1 MKKKVLIIMIF
12 VIVLSIVAC
21 LVACSGNTGEIGGGL
36 WQFTPDSPNN
46 PNNPNKPDDPDD
58 PIGPDDP
65 IEPDVPVTPIE
76 LTVPTGL
83 KVSNA
88 GLLSWTKVAGATSY
102 DIDINGIVKDGH
114 RFTTY
119 SLLLLDPL
127 PLDGVFTA
135 KVRAVRGDERT
146 DWSEATVY
154 THRGSAIVY
163 PSLDYSDGKLI
174 WSANS
179 SAKNVSV
186 TVNGKESVLSAD
198 SSFFDLSS
206 LSEDADIS
214 IKFVG
219 DGVYALDSQAVKVK
233 YLSAKGSVH
242 YPAPQ
247 NVRMD
252 GAVLKFDE
260 VLGAN
265 VYYVQDVNNTVTT
278 ITDLESDRSNKFLVK
293 AVWAGNNDVN
303 IGESNGSE
311 VSYFSSEKGN
321 GSEGNPFIIT
331 TPEEM
336 RYIEYY
342 ESVNRSM
349 YYKLANDIVLT
360 EYSPKADEDYSN
372 FYNLGSFSG
381 ELDGNGYALTNT
393 VVYYKDGYSSI
404 FDSIAKTGVIKNLV
418 FDNANWRTWT
428 VRTNDGNL
436 HNKGGECSILAYT
449 NRGLVENV
457 TVRNS
462 SIYAVRDGASGLVS
476 INKGTIINCTIE
488 STTSIYGANESGGVA
503 IFNSGI
509 VKGCK
514 NYASVSGNTTVG
526 GIVARNNGTI
536 TECGNEGDITAN
548 TYAGGI
554 VGYNFNIYDDGV
566 LQFDSTISL
575 SYNTGKISVTSYGGG
590 IAGKNGGDGINEVGK
605 MSYAN
610 AYILSCYN
618 VGTLSG
624 ANGIGGIVGDN
635 YGYNEEGSAFGVVN
649 CYSDGTFDINVDK
662 LKANRVY
669 LDYSNCSWITSDDA
683 QIYLYYWSKS
693 IQPTW
698 PGIKMNTVSFEDR
711 QYFYADIGVSAE
723 ELIGVIFVRMSP
735 DGTEWNKTGDIEGD
749 FRSAK
754 LCFVLNEGFSSAS
767 PSSSSGLVTGS
778 PLTIGGIAGF
788 NNMINDC
795 YYVKATAIGK
805 NLEAGVA
812 SGTQYNKIVIDG
824 KETTSADC
832 MVDSISGLIEKMNA
846 INNVWVL
853 DGDKLVLKWQVK
865 GDRS

>member
-1 MKKKVLIIMIF
+1 MIF
-12 VIVLSIVAC
+12 VIVLSIAAC
-21 LVACSGNTGEIGGGL
+21 LVACNGNNGEIGGGL
-36 WQFTPDSPNN
+36 WQFVPDNPNN
-46 PNNPNKPDDPDD
+46 PNNPNKPDDPIEPDN
-58 PIGPDDP
+58 PVIPDDP
-65 IEPDVPVTPIE
+65 VTPVE

-83 KVSNA
+83 KVSTA
-88 GLLSWTKVAGATSY
+88 GLLSWTKVLGATSY
-102 DIDINGIVKDGH
+102 DIDINGVVKEGH

-127 PLDGVFTA
+127 PTDGVFTA

-146 DWSEATVY
+146 DWSEVTVY

-174 WSANS
+174 WSVNS
-179 SAKNVSV
+179 STKNVSV
-186 TVNGKESVLSAD
+186 TINDAEQLFDAD
-198 SSFFDLSS
+198 VSSFDLSS
-206 LSEDADIS
+206 LKEDAEIS

-219 DGVYALDSQAVKVK
+219 DGVYALDSQTVKVK
-233 YLSAKGSVH
+233 YLFSKGSVC

-293 AVWAGNNDVN
+293 SVWAGNNDVN
-303 IGESNGSE
+303 ISESEGSK
-311 VSYFSSEKGN
+311 VSYFSSEKGD
-321 GSEGNPFIIT
+321 GSEGNPFIIS

-342 ESVNRSM
+342 ESVNLSM
-349 YYKLANDIVLT
+349 YYKLANDIVLS
-360 EYSPKADEDYSN
+360 EYSPKDDEDYNN

-404 FDSIAKTGVIKNLV
+404 FDSIAKTGVVKNLV

-457 TVRNS
+457 IVRNS

-488 STTSIYGANESGGVA
+488 ATTSIYGANESGGIA

-514 NYASVSGNTTVG
+514 NYAAVSGNTTVG

-554 VGYNFNIYDDGV
+554 VGYNFNIYDGT

-575 SYNTGKISVTSYGGG
+575 SYNSGKISVTGYGGG

-610 AYILSCYN
+610 AQILSCYN
-618 VGTLSG
+618 IGTLSG

-635 YGYNEEGSAFGVVN
+635 YGYNEENSPLGVVN
-649 CYSDGTFDINVDK
+649 CYSDATFDIDIDK

-669 LDYSNCSWITSDDA
+669 LDYSNCTWATSDDA

-698 PGIKMNTVSFEDR
+698 PGIKMNTVSFEGKE
-711 QYFYADIGVSAE
+711 YFYADIGVAAE
-723 ELIGVIFVRMSP
+723 ELIGVIFVRLSP
-735 DGTEWNKTGDIEGD
+735 EGTEWNKTEDIKGD
-749 FRSAK
+749 FK
-754 LCFVLNEGFSSAS
+754 TGKICFVANDAFSSAS

-805 NLEAGVA
+805 TVEAGVA
-812 SGTQYNKIVIDG
+812 AGTQYNKVVVDG
-824 KETTSADC
+824 KEVTSAEC
-832 MVDSISGLIEKMNA
+832 MVDSVTGLIDKMNKV
-846 INNVWVL
+846 NDVWVL
-853 DGDKLVLKWQVK
+853 DGEKLVLKWQVK